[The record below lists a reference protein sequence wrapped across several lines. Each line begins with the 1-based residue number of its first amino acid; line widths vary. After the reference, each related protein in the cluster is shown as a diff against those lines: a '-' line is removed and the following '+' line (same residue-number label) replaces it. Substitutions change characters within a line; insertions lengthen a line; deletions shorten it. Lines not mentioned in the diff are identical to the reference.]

1 MFWTTKILFCLPAG
15 IGKYYYLDIVYFLY
29 TKICLLPICRTVKVW
44 SLRSQGDGSAVMN
57 PQWSY
62 SQHKKSTFFV
72 TFLAATQHAASCD
85 STVHVWDPFV
95 GTGVHQV
102 IEIFTLVLSRI
113 NEI

>member
-1 MFWTTKILFCLPAG
+1 M
-15 IGKYYYLDIVYFLY
+15 
-29 TKICLLPICRTVKVW
+29 LPICRTVKVW

-113 NEI
+113 NEIWQIKTCSASKKSLEIYIENYDSISKIWWN